1 MKQNSIPIAIWNKIK
16 TKSVS
21 FGGQDKI
28 AKLNP
33 DGKNQ
38 IKSDPLYTIHKHP
51 DTGFVYLGF
60 GYYEL
65 LTCLT
70 WMAAAKTSLKFDD

>member
-1 MKQNSIPIAIWNKIK
+1 LKRNSIPIAIWDKNQN
-16 TKSVS
+16 KSVS

-38 IKSDPLYTIHKHP
+38 IKSDPQYTIHKHP
-51 DTGFVYLGF
+51 DSGFVYLGF

-65 LTCLT
+65 FACLT
-70 WMAAAKTSLKFDD
+70 WMAAGSKFY